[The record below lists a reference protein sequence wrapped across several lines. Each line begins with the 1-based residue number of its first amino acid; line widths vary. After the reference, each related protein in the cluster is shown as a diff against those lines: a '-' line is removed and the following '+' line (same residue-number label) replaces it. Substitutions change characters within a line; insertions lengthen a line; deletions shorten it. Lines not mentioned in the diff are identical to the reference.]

1 MFNCDVSDSK
11 EHIGLRIKRMRAFR
25 GMTQDS
31 LARALGKSRSLV
43 SFLERTGSV
52 NPYTLHE
59 ICSILRTSPEELEPG
74 VGTLQEEPPPDY
86 RLLAAKDE
94 LIEQLREE
102 NRFLR
107 ETIHQQ
113 WNLFRTLEKGA

>member
-1 MFNCDVSDSK
+1 
-11 EHIGLRIKRMRAFR
+11 
-25 GMTQDS
+25 MTQDG

-52 NPYTLHE
+52 NAYTLHE
-59 ICSILRTSPEELEPG
+59 ICNILRTSPEELEPG
-74 VGTLQEEPPPDY
+74 LQALQDDGSSDDH

-94 LIEQLREE
+94 LIERLKAE

-107 ETIHQQ
+107 ETISNQ
-113 WNLFRTLEKGA
+113 WNLFRELSKGN

>member
-1 MFNCDVSDSK
+1 MSSPK
-11 EHIGLRIKRMRAFR
+11 EHIGLKIKRLRAYR
-25 GMTQDS
+25 GMTQDG

-59 ICSILRTSPEELEPG
+59 ICNILRTSPGELEPG
-74 VGTLQEEPPPDY
+74 LAGWEGDGLLEQRLQ
-86 RLLAAKDE
+86 ATKDE
-94 LIEQLREE
+94 LIERLKEE

-107 ETIHQQ
+107 ETISNQ
-113 WNLFRTLEKGA
+113 WGLFHELKKRD